1 MKIYIACP
9 PLFATG
15 GTELLHQLHHKF
27 KEKGVNSFIYYLG
40 SQNSEKELLVAERFK
55 KYFIN
60 YNQEIVLDID
70 DENKNYLI
78 MPEIY
83 FGSIS
88 TNQINICQWWLSVDN
103 FFKRQKNLDQRK
115 IFSQKLLQNIKNFFK
130 KKIKRFPY
138 DDLDKKLNSKNVF
151 CNFYQSQYALQF
163 IKRLDLKNPLPLS
176 DYINADLFSGIDNI
190 NHEEKKDIIL
200 YNPQKGIK
208 NIDTLKLLSPKNFKW
223 VAIENMTPQ
232 EVQNLFK
239 KAKLYVDFG
248 NHPGKDRIPRE
259 AAINDCCIITNR
271 EGSANNDIDI
281 AIPKLYKFKNPIVQQ
296 SEVFKLIDDI
306 FKNYS
311 QYLKDFLPYKQQIL
325 NEEQVFNK
333 QVDNFINLIQN

>member
-27 KEKGVNSFIYYLG
+27 KEKGVNSFIYYLD
-40 SQNSEKELLVAERFK
+40 SHNCEKELLVAERFK

-60 YNQEIVLDID
+60 YNQEVVLDID
-70 DENKNYLI
+70 DDNSNYI
-78 MPEIY
+78 IIPEIY
-83 FGSIS
+83 LGKLSIR
-88 TNQINICQWWLSVDN
+88 NINVCQWWLSVDN
-103 FFKRQKNLDQRK
+103 FFGHHTNFNKNLIISDQP
-115 IFSQKLLQNIKNFFK
+115 IQKFKNYIK
-130 KKIKRFPY
+130 KKINKFPY
-138 DDLDKKLNSKNVF
+138 DALNQTLNKSNVF
-151 CNFYQSQYALQF
+151 CNFYQSEYALQF
-163 IKRLDLKNPLPLS
+163 IKGLNLKNPLPLS
-176 DYINADLFSGIDNI
+176 DYINADLFKGTDKI
-190 NHEEKKDIIL
+190 NHLQKENIIL
-200 YNPQKGIK
+200 YNPQKGLK
-208 NIDTLKLLSPKNFKW
+208 NIEALKKQNPKNFKW

-271 EGSANNDIDI
+271 EGSADNDIDI
-281 AIPKLYKFKNPIVQQ
+281 AIPKLYKFKNPVLEQ
-296 SEVFKLIDDI
+296 SVVFDLIDNI
-306 FKNYS
+306 FKNYN
-311 QYLKDFLPYKQQIL
+311 QHLKEFLLYKQQIL

-333 QVDNFINLIQN
+333 QIDNFINLIEN

>member
-27 KEKGVNSFIYYLG
+27 KEKGVNSFIYYID
-40 SQNSEKELLVAERFK
+40 SHNCEKELLVAERFK
-55 KYFIN
+55 KYFVDYDKEVVVDI
-60 YNQEIVLDID
+60 ID
-70 DENKNYLI
+70 DKKNYLI
-78 MPEIY
+78 VPEIY
-83 FGSIS
+83 FEKLSPK
-88 TNQINICQWWLSVDN
+88 NINICQWWLSVDN
-103 FFKRQKNLDQRK
+103 FFIIHGKFKHDLILSEK
-115 IFSQKLLQNIKNFFK
+115 PIQKLKNHIKIIIN
-130 KKIKRFPY
+130 RFPY
-138 DDLDKKLNSKNVF
+138 NNLEKVLNKDNVF
-151 CNFYQSQYALQF
+151 CNFYQSEYALKF
-163 IKRLDLKNPLPLS
+163 LKLLRLKKPLPLS

-190 NHEEKKDIIL
+190 NHEEKEDIIL
-200 YNPQKGIK
+200 YNPKKGIE
-208 NIDTLKLLSPKNFKW
+208 NIEALKLLSPKNFKW